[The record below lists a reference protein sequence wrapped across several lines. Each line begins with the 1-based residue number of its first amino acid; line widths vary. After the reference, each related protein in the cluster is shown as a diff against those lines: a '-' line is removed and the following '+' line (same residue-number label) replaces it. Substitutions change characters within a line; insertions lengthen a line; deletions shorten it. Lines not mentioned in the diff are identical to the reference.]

1 MRNEVVAGSLER
13 YKKSVVDWLKEA
25 QTFLEAEGKPDE
37 AFIAEM
43 LADTLSTTSINSQLK
58 FKPRDIGY

>member
-1 MRNEVVAGSLER
+1 M
-13 YKKSVVDWLKEA
+13 SVPLKEA